1 MKNSILSISILT
13 ALLFASCASTRITS
27 SWREPDKSVTIGKLQ
42 KVLVVALLN
51 SESSRH
57 KAENQMAKYLEGK
70 GIVSYQ
76 YLGDTFN
83 ESDEEALHAKIKADG
98 FDGAITMRLL
108 DVEKEITYTPGSIA
122 TYPRYYR
129 TFGGYYIRSWRYFA
143 TPGSYTTTR
152 TFTIETNVYSIKED
166 RIVWSGLTESTNPQG
181 VAKMMEEITE
191 VVYDA
196 MVSEGFISK

>member
-1 MKNSILSISILT
+1 MKNSILCICILT
-13 ALLFASCASTRITS
+13 TLLFVSCASTRITS
-27 SWREPDKSVTIGKLQ
+27 SWREPDKRIDISNLN

-57 KAENQMAKYLEGK
+57 KAENQMAKYLDGK

-83 ESDEEALHAKIKADG
+83 ENDEEALHAKIKADG

-108 DVEKEITYTPGSIA
+108 DVEKEITYIPGTIA
-122 TYPRYYR
+122 TYPHYYH
-129 TFGGYYIRSWRYFA
+129 TFGGYYIRSWRYF
-143 TPGSYTTTR
+143 TMPGTYSTTR
-152 TFTIETNVYSIKED
+152 TYTIETNVYSIKED
-166 RIVWSGLTESTNPQG
+166 IIIWTGLTESTNSQG
-181 VAKMMEEITE
+181 IAKMMEEITE
-191 VVYDA
+191 VVYDT